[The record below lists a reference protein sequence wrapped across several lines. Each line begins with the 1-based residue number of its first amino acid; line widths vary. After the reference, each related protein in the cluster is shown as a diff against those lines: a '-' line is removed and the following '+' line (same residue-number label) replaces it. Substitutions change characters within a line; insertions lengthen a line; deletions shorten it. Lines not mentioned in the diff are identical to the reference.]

1 MSSRASA
8 YSKSANQTTRDV
20 RNLANLSETAS
31 TSRVLNLSLI
41 HAASA
46 RDPDYSAAPF
56 FKNSLLNKSLLI
68 KHTLRPSERELFT
81 RPRRTATK
89 IILPFDAGDLRL
101 GGRSIFVNQQG
112 YESFP
117 RAYFGGT
124 DRAANTDLLV
134 LQHLDE
140 IPSLDPFLVRE
151 HLARFGFRPAAC
163 YLKISPHDVQ
173 QMTGFANEEIQRL
186 VMTAFGAGMEAAAM
200 KLTSKILANTLD
212 GDLDPLRETF
222 RMTREDFSEGM
233 FSWRGFLYFKWRQ
246 AALQE
251 EIRQVLQA
259 LSSYRPLGVSDEDTR
274 AYLNEA
280 RPRLARKI
288 LAAVQATRKT
298 LKVYDDAYK
307 ALTSSANPGPFRK
320 FLIEGPGMFFELG
333 ENIGTL
339 GHIGSFW
346 TYRMGPRMKH
356 IRLSP
361 LDFADIL
368 VDFEDSLLP
377 LAMSEDDEPASVSA
391 NDRVLLAF

>member
-1 MSSRASA
+1 MSPRTHA
-8 YSKSANQTTRDV
+8 YAKSANQTSRDV

-46 RDPDYSAAPF
+46 STPEYSDSPF

-68 KHTLRPSERELFT
+68 KHTLRPSERALFN

-89 IILPFDAGDLRL
+89 IIMPFDAGDLRL

-112 YESFP
+112 YESFL
-117 RAYFGGT
+117 RSYFGGI
-124 DRAANTDLLV
+124 DRAKNTDLLV

-186 VMTAFGAGMEAAAM
+186 VMTAFGAGMEAAAV
-200 KLTSKILANTLD
+200 KLTSKILANDLD
-212 GDLDPLRETF
+212 RELDPLRETF

-246 AALQE
+246 AALQD

-259 LSSYRPLGVSDEDTR
+259 LSGYRPLGPSDEDTR
-274 AYLNEA
+274 HYLHEA

-288 LAAVQATRKT
+288 FAALQTTRNT
-298 LKVYDDAYK
+298 LKIYDDAYH
-307 ALTSSANPGPFRK
+307 ALTQSANPGPFRK

-339 GHIGSFW
+339 GHICSFW
-346 TYRMGPRMKH
+346 TYRMGPKMRH
-356 IRLSP
+356 LRLSP
-361 LDFADIL
+361 QDFADIL

-377 LAMSEDDEPASVSA
+377 LDVPEVETTA
-391 NDRVLLAF
+391 NDKILLAF

>member
-1 MSSRASA
+1 MSARTSNYAKTSTP
-8 YSKSANQTTRDV
+8 KSRDV

-41 HAASA
+41 HAASS
-46 RDPDYSAAPF
+46 RDPAYTTAPF

-68 KHTLRPSERELFT
+68 KHTLRPSERAMFS

-89 IILPFDAGDLRL
+89 LILPFDAGDLRL

-112 YESFP
+112 YDSFV
-117 RAYFGGT
+117 RSYFGGT
-124 DRAANTDLLV
+124 DRSTNTDLLV
-134 LQHLDE
+134 LEHLDE

-151 HLARFGFRPAAC
+151 HLARFGFRPAPC

-186 VMTAFGAGMEAAAM
+186 VMTAFGGGMEAAAV

-222 RMTREDFSEGM
+222 RMSREDFSEGM

-246 AALQE
+246 TSLQE
-251 EIRQVLQA
+251 EIREVLRGLA
-259 LSSYRPLGVSDEDTR
+259 GYRPLGPSDEDTR
-274 AYLNEA
+274 YYLAEA

-288 LAAVQATRKT
+288 FAAVQTTWQT
-298 LKVYDDAYK
+298 LKIYDDAYQ
-307 ALTSSANPGPFRK
+307 ALTESANPGPFRK

-339 GHIGSFW
+339 GHICSFW
-346 TYRMGPRMKH
+346 MFRMGGKMQH
-356 IRLSP
+356 LRLSP
-361 LDFADIL
+361 QDFADIL

-377 LAMSEDDEPASVSA
+377 LAVPEVEAP
-391 NDRVLLAF
+391 NDRILSF

>member
-1 MSSRASA
+1 MSQRASPYA
-8 YSKSANQTTRDV
+8 KSANQTSRDV

-41 HAASA
+41 HASSA
-46 RDPDYSAAPF
+46 RDPAYAASPF

-68 KHTLRPSERELFT
+68 KHTLRPSERALFSK
-81 RPRRTATK
+81 PRRTATK

-101 GGRSIFVNQQG
+101 GGRSIFVNQTG
-112 YESFP
+112 YESFL
-117 RAYFGGT
+117 RSYFGGT

-151 HLARFGFRPAAC
+151 HLARYGFRPAAC

-186 VMTAFGAGMEAAAM
+186 VMTAFGAGMESAAV

-212 GDLDPLRETF
+212 RDLDPLRETF
-222 RMTREDFSEGM
+222 RMSREDFSEGM

-246 AALQE
+246 SAMQD
-251 EIRQVLQA
+251 EIRQVLQGLA
-259 LSSYRPLGVSDEDTR
+259 GYRPLGPSDEDTR
-274 AYLNEA
+274 AYLAES

-288 LAAVQATRKT
+288 FAAVQATWQT
-298 LKVYDDAYK
+298 LKIYDDAYL
-307 ALTSSANPGPFRK
+307 ALTESANPGPFRK

-339 GHIGSFW
+339 GHICSFW
-346 TYRMGPRMKH
+346 MYRMGATMRH

-361 LDFADIL
+361 QEFADIL

-377 LAMSEDDEPASVSA
+377 LATPELETKLGP
-391 NDRVLLAF
+391 NDNLVLNF

>member
-1 MSSRASA
+1 MTARTSA
-8 YSKSANQTTRDV
+8 YAKSSTPKSRDV

-41 HAASA
+41 HTASA
-46 RDPDYSAAPF
+46 RDPAYSSAPF
-56 FKNSLLNKSLLI
+56 FKNALLNKSLLI
-68 KHTLRPSERELFT
+68 KHTLRPSERALFSK
-81 RPRRTATK
+81 PRRTATK

-112 YESFP
+112 YESFL
-117 RAYFGGT
+117 RTYFGGT
-124 DRAANTDLLV
+124 DRSTNTDLLV

-151 HLARFGFRPAAC
+151 HLARFGFRPAPC

-186 VMTAFGAGMEAAAM
+186 VMTAFGGGMEAAAV

-222 RMTREDFSEGM
+222 RMSREDFSEGM

-246 AALQE
+246 SALQE
-251 EIRQVLQA
+251 DIRQVLQGLA
-259 LSSYRPLGVSDEDTR
+259 GYRPLGPSDEDTR
-274 AYLNEA
+274 YYLAEA

-288 LAAVQATRKT
+288 FAAVQATWKT
-298 LKVYDDAYK
+298 LKVYDDAYQ
-307 ALTSSANPGPFRK
+307 ALTASANPGPFRK

-339 GHIGSFW
+339 GHICSFW
-346 TYRMGPRMKH
+346 MFRMGPKMQH

-361 LDFADIL
+361 MDFADIL

-377 LAMSEDDEPASVSA
+377 LAVPETEPM
-391 NDRVLLAF
+391 NDRILAF